1 MELKFTLSNTELDL
15 STNQAFDNKTLIEQI
30 NFLEDCKGQLQAYID
45 GLISNLTDLDAELD
59 QNNSLPLQSLGHL

>member
-1 MELKFTLSNTELDL
+1 MELKFTLSDRAFDL
-15 STNQAFDNKTLIEQI
+15 STDQAFDNKTLIDQI

-59 QNNSLPLQSLGHL
+59 QDKF

>member
-1 MELKFTLSNTELDL
+1 MELKFTLSNRAFDL
-15 STNQAFDNKTLIEQI
+15 STDQTFDNKTLIEQI

-59 QNNSLPLQSLGHL
+59 QDKS